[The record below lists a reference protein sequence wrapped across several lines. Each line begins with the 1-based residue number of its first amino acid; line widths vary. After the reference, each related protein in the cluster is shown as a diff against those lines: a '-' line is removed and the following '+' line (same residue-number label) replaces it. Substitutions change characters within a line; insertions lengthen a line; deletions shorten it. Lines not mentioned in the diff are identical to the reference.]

1 MGEKINIIR
10 MFALAIVENYKAF
23 INSAQYFTSSPKE
36 RIFIEDTGASW
47 MFENLVICCLGM
59 KSLLLLT
66 MKYVT
71 SIIIVS
77 LLLKYK
83 GLILAHTFLFFDVE
97 FLEGGLCS
105 NSISTDKPQSSTI

>member
-10 MFALAIVENYKAF
+10 MFVLAIVENYKAF

-36 RIFIEDTGASW
+36 RIFIEDTGPSW
-47 MFENLVICCLGM
+47 LFDDLVMCRRGM

-66 MKYVT
+66 IKYVT
-71 SIIIVS
+71 NNRILS

-83 GLILAHTFLFFDVE
+83 GLILTHTLFYFSMWDS
-97 FLEGGLCS
+97 LKGGLCS
-105 NSISTDKPQSSTI
+105 NSISDD